1 MTEASSSDR
10 TLSPAHIPALDG
22 LRGCAILLVLLL
34 HITLRE
40 PVVETA
46 GVLAVRNTFALGW
59 SGVDLFFVLSG
70 FLITGILFDAKG
82 SGGYFKVF
90 YARRALR
97 ILPLYYAALLGVFV
111 MPHFLGPRIA
121 HLDLTPVR
129 EQFWYWA
136 YLQNYHELKG
146 VPREFLDG
154 FWTLAI
160 EEQFYLVWPLV
171 IFFCSRRRAL
181 WVCLACVL
189 GAIGYRSTMTFLGY
203 SVDAIGQLTP
213 ARVDSLAIGSAIALL
228 ARGSGGLDLMKK
240 LSPYA
245 IATGTIVLLMT
256 LVRAGP
262 AYHRD
267 ALMVTVGFSAIPL
280 AYGGVLVLIVASSGL
295 FNRALRSSVL
305 RFFGRYSYGLYVIHQ
320 PVLIVFA
327 KLGVVPDRFL
337 GIGSPG
343 LALLAYTVFMLIV
356 CVAVEWLVY
365 QLYEKRFLLLKR
377 HFVYGERAR
386 SASADAVAA

>member
-1 MTEASSSDR
+1 
-10 TLSPAHIPALDG
+10 
-22 LRGCAILLVLLL
+22 
-34 HITLRE
+34 
-40 PVVETA
+40 
-46 GVLAVRNTFALGW
+46 
-59 SGVDLFFVLSG
+59 
-70 FLITGILFDAKG
+70 
-82 SGGYFKVF
+82 
-90 YARRALR
+90 
-97 ILPLYYAALLGVFV
+97 
-111 MPHFLGPRIA
+111 
-121 HLDLTPVR
+121 
-129 EQFWYWA
+129 
-136 YLQNYHELKG
+136 
-146 VPREFLDG
+146 
-154 FWTLAI
+154 
-160 EEQFYLVWPLV
+160 
-171 IFFCSRRRAL
+171 
-181 WVCLACVL
+181 VCLACVL

-228 ARGSGGLDLMKK
+228 ARSPGGLELMKK

-245 IATGTIVLLMT
+245 IATGLIVLLMT

-280 AYGGVLVLIVASSGL
+280 AYGGVLVLVVTTSGL

-337 GIGSPG
+337 SVGSPG

-356 CVAVEWLVY
+356 CVAVEWLIY